1 MARFNIK
8 KITAVA
14 AAAAV
19 MSSMTACG
27 ENTTWGA
34 TIDGS
39 DIPAGIFIYYL
50 QSAYYSA
57 QSKLNEEN
65 SASSDAVASADG
77 TTTTAAVFS
86 SQIDGKDAKT
96 WIYDE
101 ATKSMQ
107 EYAAIEAKFTE
118 LGLTITADEK
128 DAAKVYCDQTW
139 DYAGEYYTKMGI
151 SEKSFTSL
159 YLNSQKRDKVF
170 KTIYSEG
177 GEYAVSDDEIK
188 TYLDENYAMINYIAM
203 ELKDGS
209 GNLLKSD
216 GKAEI
221 MSMAESYV
229 ERYKNGEDFDA
240 LNAEYT
246 AYYDNLKAEAEAAAA
261 EEAANAAAD
270 EAETE
275 TSTAEVTPSDAE
287 AALEDN
293 ADEITDSAET
303 AEDATEVSTE
313 DTAEADETA
322 DTAEETAEADIT
334 TEEAADTTETSADAS
349 AEETAEADI
358 TTEEAADTTE
368 TSADASAEET
378 TDSGE
383 QISSNKTVIEKSGTT
398 PDSAVVSKVFDEMQ
412 KGDIQI
418 IESSDSEKYYI
429 VLKMDVLETDEY
441 FLSAKDSLLYE
452 MKSEDFDALIT
463 QWTEAQNVVKN
474 QDAYKRYD
482 PKKLFD
488 QN

>member
-216 GKAEI
+216 GKAEM

-229 ERYKNGEDFDA
+229 ERYKNGEDLDA

-246 AYYDNLKAEAEAAAA
+246 AYYDNLKATAA

-303 AEDATEVSTE
+303 AEDATEAPTE
-313 DTAEADETA
+313 DTAEAEETA
-322 DTAEETAEADIT
+322 DTAEETAEADSTT
-334 TEEAADTTETSADAS
+334 TEEAAETTETSADAS
-349 AEETAEADI
+349 AEET
-358 TTEEAADTTE
+358 
-368 TSADASAEET
+368 S
-378 TDSGE
+378 DSGE

-418 IESSDSEKYYI
+418 IESSDSETYYI

>member
-65 SASSDAVASADG
+65 SASSDAIASADG

-128 DAAKVYCDQTW
+128 DAAKVYCDQIW

-151 SEKSFTSL
+151 SEKSYTSL

-216 GKAEI
+216 GKAEM

-246 AYYDNLKAEAEAAAA
+246 AYYDNLKAAAA

-293 ADEITDSAET
+293 ADEITDSAEN
-303 AEDATEVSTE
+303 AEDATEAPTE
-313 DTAEADETA
+313 DTAEAEETA
-322 DTAEETAEADIT
+322 DTAEETAEADTTT
-334 TEEAADTTETSADAS
+334 TEEAADTTETSTDAS
-349 AEETAEADI
+349 AEET
-358 TTEEAADTTE
+358 
-368 TSADASAEET
+368 S
-378 TDSGE
+378 DSGE

-418 IESSDSEKYYI
+418 IESSDSETYYI

-452 MKSEDFDALIT
+452 MKSEDFDTLIT

>member
-14 AAAAV
+14 AAATV

-246 AYYDNLKAEAEAAAA
+246 AYYDNLKATAA

-322 DTAEETAEADIT
+322 DT
-334 TEEAADTTETSADAS
+334 

>member
-65 SASSDAVASADG
+65 SASSDAIASADG

-128 DAAKVYCDQTW
+128 DAAKVYCDQMW

-151 SEKSFTSL
+151 SEKSYTSL

-216 GKAEI
+216 GKAEM

-246 AYYDNLKAEAEAAAA
+246 AYYDNLKAAAA

-303 AEDATEVSTE
+303 AEDATEAPTE

-322 DTAEETAEADIT
+322 DTAEETAEADSTT
-334 TEEAADTTETSADAS
+334 TEEAAETTETSTDAS
-349 AEETAEADI
+349 AEET
-358 TTEEAADTTE
+358 
-368 TSADASAEET
+368 S
-378 TDSGE
+378 DSGE

-418 IESSDSEKYYI
+418 IESSDSETYYI

>member
-246 AYYDNLKAEAEAAAA
+246 AYYDNLKATAA

-334 TEEAADTTETSADAS
+334 TEEAAETTGTSADAS
-349 AEETAEADI
+349 AD
-358 TTEEAADTTE
+358 
-368 TSADASAEET
+368 ET

-418 IESSDSEKYYI
+418 IESSDSETYYI

>member
-1 MARFNIK
+1 
-8 KITAVA
+8 
-14 AAAAV
+14 
-19 MSSMTACG
+19 MTACG

-246 AYYDNLKAEAEAAAA
+246 AYYDNLKATAA

-322 DTAEETAEADIT
+322 DT
-334 TEEAADTTETSADAS
+334 

>member
-65 SASSDAVASADG
+65 SASSDAIASADG

-128 DAAKVYCDQTW
+128 DAAKVYCDQIW

-151 SEKSFTSL
+151 SEKSYTSL

-216 GKAEI
+216 GKAEM

-229 ERYKNGEDFDA
+229 ERYKTGEDFDA

-246 AYYDNLKAEAEAAAA
+246 AYYDNLKAAAA

-293 ADEITDSAET
+293 ADEITDSTET
-303 AEDATEVSTE
+303 AEDATEAPAE

-322 DTAEETAEADIT
+322 DTAEETAEADSTT
-334 TEEAADTTETSADAS
+334 TEEAAETTETSTDAS
-349 AEETAEADI
+349 AEET
-358 TTEEAADTTE
+358 
-368 TSADASAEET
+368 S
-378 TDSGE
+378 DSGE

-412 KGDIQI
+412 KGDIRI
-418 IESSDSEKYYI
+418 IESSDSETYYI

>member
-65 SASSDAVASADG
+65 SASSDAIASADG

-128 DAAKVYCDQTW
+128 DAAKVYCDQIW

-151 SEKSFTSL
+151 SEKSYTSL

-216 GKAEI
+216 GKAEM

-246 AYYDNLKAEAEAAAA
+246 AYYDNLKATAA

-287 AALEDN
+287 AALEDK

-313 DTAEADETA
+313 DTAEAEETA
-322 DTAEETAEADIT
+322 DTAEETAEADSTT
-334 TEEAADTTETSADAS
+334 TEEAAETTETSADAS
-349 AEETAEADI
+349 AEET
-358 TTEEAADTTE
+358 
-368 TSADASAEET
+368 S
-378 TDSGE
+378 DSGE

-412 KGDIQI
+412 KGDIRI
-418 IESSDSEKYYI
+418 IESSDSETYYI

>member
-65 SASSDAVASADG
+65 SASSDAIASADG

-128 DAAKVYCDQTW
+128 DAAKVYCDQIW

-151 SEKSFTSL
+151 SEKSYTSL

-216 GKAEI
+216 GKAEM

-229 ERYKNGEDFDA
+229 ERYENGEDFDA

-246 AYYDNLKAEAEAAAA
+246 AYYDNLKATAA

-303 AEDATEVSTE
+303 AEDATEATTE
-313 DTAEADETA
+313 DTAEAEETA
-322 DTAEETAEADIT
+322 DTAEKTAEADSTT

-349 AEETAEADI
+349 AEET
-358 TTEEAADTTE
+358 
-368 TSADASAEET
+368 S
-378 TDSGE
+378 DSGE

-418 IESSDSEKYYI
+418 IESSDSETYYI

>member
-65 SASSDAVASADG
+65 SASSDAIASTDG

-128 DAAKVYCDQTW
+128 DAAKVYCDQIW

-151 SEKSFTSL
+151 SEKSYTSL

-216 GKAEI
+216 GKAEM

-246 AYYDNLKAEAEAAAA
+246 AYYDNLKATAA

-313 DTAEADETA
+313 DTAEAEETA
-322 DTAEETAEADIT
+322 DTAEETAEADSTT
-334 TEEAADTTETSADAS
+334 TEEAADTTETSTDAS
-349 AEETAEADI
+349 AEET
-358 TTEEAADTTE
+358 
-368 TSADASAEET
+368 S
-378 TDSGE
+378 DSGE

-418 IESSDSEKYYI
+418 IESSDSETYYI

>member
-65 SASSDAVASADG
+65 SASSDAIASADG

-128 DAAKVYCDQTW
+128 DAAKVYCDQIW

-151 SEKSFTSL
+151 SEKSYTSL

-216 GKAEI
+216 GKAEM

-246 AYYDNLKAEAEAAAA
+246 AYYDNLKAAAA

-303 AEDATEVSTE
+303 AEDATEAPAE
-313 DTAEADETA
+313 DTAEAEETA
-322 DTAEETAEADIT
+322 DTAEETAEADSTT
-334 TEEAADTTETSADAS
+334 TEEAAETTETSADAS
-349 AEETAEADI
+349 AEET
-358 TTEEAADTTE
+358 
-368 TSADASAEET
+368 S
-378 TDSGE
+378 DSGE

-418 IESSDSEKYYI
+418 IESSDSETYYI

>member
-246 AYYDNLKAEAEAAAA
+246 AYYDNLKATAA

-303 AEDATEVSTE
+303 AEDATEAPTE

-334 TEEAADTTETSADAS
+334 TEEAAE
-349 AEETAEADI
+349 
-358 TTEEAADTTE
+358 TTE

>member
-65 SASSDAVASADG
+65 SASSDAIASADG

-128 DAAKVYCDQTW
+128 DAAKVYCDQMW

-151 SEKSFTSL
+151 SEKSYTSI

-216 GKAEI
+216 GKAEM

-246 AYYDNLKAEAEAAAA
+246 AYYDNLKAEAEADAA

-303 AEDATEVSTE
+303 AEATEAPAE

-322 DTAEETAEADIT
+322 DTVEETAEADSTT
-334 TEEAADTTETSADAS
+334 TEEAAETTETSADAS
-349 AEETAEADI
+349 AEET
-358 TTEEAADTTE
+358 
-368 TSADASAEET
+368 S
-378 TDSGE
+378 DSGE

-418 IESSDSEKYYI
+418 IESSDSETYYI

>member
-293 ADEITDSAET
+293 ADEITDSAEI

-313 DTAEADETA
+313 DTA

-334 TEEAADTTETSADAS
+334 TEEAAETTG
-349 AEETAEADI
+349 
-358 TTEEAADTTE
+358 

-418 IESSDSEKYYI
+418 IESSDSETYYI

>member
-14 AAAAV
+14 AAGAV

-65 SASSDAVASADG
+65 SASSDAVASSDG

-246 AYYDNLKAEAEAAAA
+246 AYYEAEAAAA

-293 ADEITDSAET
+293 ADEITDSAEI

-334 TEEAADTTETSADAS
+334 TEEAAETTG
-349 AEETAEADI
+349 
-358 TTEEAADTTE
+358 

-463 QWTEAQNVVKN
+463 QWTEAQNVIKN

>member
-65 SASSDAVASADG
+65 SASSDAIASADG

-86 SQIDGKDAKT
+86 SQIDGKDAKA

-128 DAAKVYCDQTW
+128 DAAKVYCDQIW

-151 SEKSFTSL
+151 SEKSYTSL

-216 GKAEI
+216 GKAEM

-246 AYYDNLKAEAEAAAA
+246 AYYDNLKATAA

-303 AEDATEVSTE
+303 AEDATEAPTE
-313 DTAEADETA
+313 DTAEAEETA
-322 DTAEETAEADIT
+322 DTAEETAEAD
-334 TEEAADTTETSADAS
+334 SS
-349 AEETAEADI
+349 

-383 QISSNKTVIEKSGTT
+383 QISSNKTVIEKSDTT

-418 IESSDSEKYYI
+418 IESSDSETYYI

-452 MKSEDFDALIT
+452 MKSEDFDTLIT

>member
-65 SASSDAVASADG
+65 SASSDAIASADG

-216 GKAEI
+216 GKAEM

-246 AYYDNLKAEAEAAAA
+246 AYYDNLKATAA

-303 AEDATEVSTE
+303 AEDATEAPTE
-313 DTAEADETA
+313 DTAEAEETA
-322 DTAEETAEADIT
+322 DTAEETAKADSTT
-334 TEEAADTTETSADAS
+334 TEEAAETTETSADAS
-349 AEETAEADI
+349 AEET
-358 TTEEAADTTE
+358 
-368 TSADASAEET
+368 S
-378 TDSGE
+378 DSGE

-418 IESSDSEKYYI
+418 IESSDSETYYI

>member
-65 SASSDAVASADG
+65 SASSDAIASADG

-128 DAAKVYCDQTW
+128 DAAKVYCDQIW

-151 SEKSFTSL
+151 SEKSYTSL

-216 GKAEI
+216 GKAEM

-246 AYYDNLKAEAEAAAA
+246 AYYDNLKAAAA
-261 EEAANAAAD
+261 E

-303 AEDATEVSTE
+303 AEDATEAPFE
-313 DTAEADETA
+313 DIAEAEETA
-322 DTAEETAEADIT
+322 DTAEETAEADSTT
-334 TEEAADTTETSADAS
+334 TEEAAETTETSADAS
-349 AEETAEADI
+349 AEET
-358 TTEEAADTTE
+358 
-368 TSADASAEET
+368 S
-378 TDSGE
+378 DSGE

-418 IESSDSEKYYI
+418 IESSDSETYYI

>member
-65 SASSDAVASADG
+65 SAPSDAIASADG

-128 DAAKVYCDQTW
+128 DAAKVYCDQIW

-151 SEKSFTSL
+151 SEKSYTSL

-216 GKAEI
+216 GKAEM

-246 AYYDNLKAEAEAAAA
+246 AYYDNLKATAA

-303 AEDATEVSTE
+303 AEDATEAPTE
-313 DTAEADETA
+313 DTAEAEETA
-322 DTAEETAEADIT
+322 DTAEETAEADSST

-349 AEETAEADI
+349 AEET
-358 TTEEAADTTE
+358 
-368 TSADASAEET
+368 S
-378 TDSGE
+378 DSGE

-418 IESSDSEKYYI
+418 IESSDSETYYI

>member
-246 AYYDNLKAEAEAAAA
+246 AYYDNLKATAA

-303 AEDATEVSTE
+303 AEDATEAPTE

-334 TEEAADTTETSADAS
+334 TEEAAE
-349 AEETAEADI
+349 
-358 TTEEAADTTE
+358 TTE

-418 IESSDSEKYYI
+418 IESSDSETYYI

>member
-107 EYAAIEAKFTE
+107 EYAAIEAKFIE

-216 GKAEI
+216 GKAEM

-246 AYYDNLKAEAEAAAA
+246 AYYDNLKATAA

-303 AEDATEVSTE
+303 AEDTTEAPAE
-313 DTAEADETA
+313 DTAEAEETA
-322 DTAEETAEADIT
+322 DTAEETAEADSST
-334 TEEAADTTETSADAS
+334 TEEAAETTETSADAS
-349 AEETAEADI
+349 AEET
-358 TTEEAADTTE
+358 
-368 TSADASAEET
+368 S
-378 TDSGE
+378 DSGE

-418 IESSDSEKYYI
+418 IESSDSETYYI